1 MKEKL
6 TLVLVGNEN
15 TKEAQSAL
23 KKCGWCEFR
32 VDEFLKRKEEKEL
45 AKWLSLKTTAKKIG
59 TVRRQKE
66 HQGTGLAVSEKKR
79 AEIYKD
85 ILEYVNYVDVEIK
98 SSIAEQVIKE
108 ARRKKRGVIASYH
121 NFSKTPSFKTLKV
134 IYREGR
140 RLNPDIIKI
149 AAKVNKTDE
158 LFSLLAFT
166 HKYSQKFPLV
176 IAPMGVS
183 FAERIIPLYLGS
195 AFTYIALTA
204 KTASGQ
210 IIYNDLLKYC
220 LI

>member
-1 MKEKL
+1 M
-6 TLVLVGNEN
+6 
-15 TKEAQSAL
+15 AL
-23 KKCGWCEFR
+23 PQNYGKKDR
-32 VDEFLKRKEEKEL
+32 NRKA
-45 AKWLSLKTTAKKIG
+45 AKG
-59 TVRRQKE
+59 TP
-66 HQGTGLAVSEKKR
+66 GTGLAVSEKKR

-210 IIYNDLLKYC
+210 ITYNDLLKYC